1 MFLKYINELFQHA
14 CQVILYRKCHSL
26 LGIFSQRMK
35 YKIYASLKY
44 ALKTVISISRK
55 GNLDIIHTYL
65 EIVIPF
71 QIRKIKYISWITNID
86 LHDRNIRWI
95 FEYTLTTEIC
105 ARVCIICSFMV
116 ILNYYIDKI

>member
-1 MFLKYINELFQHA
+1 
-14 CQVILYRKCHSL
+14 
-26 LGIFSQRMK
+26 MK

-71 QIRKIKYISWITNID
+71 QIRKIKYISRITNID

-95 FEYTLTTEIC
+95 FEYMLTTEIC
-105 ARVCIICSFMV
+105 ARVCIICSLMV
-116 ILNYYIDKI
+116 ILNHYIDKI